1 MELWTKQRRDKLV
14 DEIAGLRGD
23 IKALKREREGIREE
37 LDLADEVVSLKQKI
51 SDLKSDES
59 RIHEQHAREKR
70 EVQHQVGLQRKRQDF
85 EMESIKRDTELTVR
99 EENLDAERERFNR
112 DMGFQRDELKNQIS
126 YLKDLMEK
134 VFERL
139 PSVTLRSA
147 LVSAGNGRGNG
158 DDE

>member
-23 IKALKREREGIREE
+23 IKALKREREDIREE
-37 LDLADEVVSLKQKI
+37 LDLADEVVNLKQKI

-59 RIHEQHAREKR
+59 RIREQHAREKR
-70 EVQHQVGLQRKRQDF
+70 EVEHQVGLQRKRQDF
-85 EMESIKRDTELTVR
+85 EMESVKRDTELTVR

-147 LVSAGNGRGNG
+147 LVSAGNGRG
-158 DDE
+158 DDSE